1 MFKDA
6 KAFSSF
12 SVNNLEKAKQ
22 FYGELLQLN
31 FTEDKEMGLLQLHI
45 NGGNDII
52 VYPKEDHSPASF
64 TVLNFPA
71 ADLET
76 TVEELKQKGII
87 FESYDY
93 PGLKTDQDDISRS
106 DDGHAVAWFKDPAGN
121 ILSVMKAG

>member
-31 FTEDKEMGLLQLHI
+31 FTEEKEMGLIQLHI

-52 VYPKEDHSPASF
+52 VYPKEDHSPATF

-71 ADLET
+71 ADIET
-76 TVEELKQKGII
+76 AVDELKQKGVV
-87 FESYDY
+87 FESYDL
-93 PGLKTDQDDISRS
+93 PDLKTDENHISRS
-106 DDGHAVAWFKDPAGN
+106 DGHAVAWFKDPAGN
-121 ILSVMKAG
+121 ILSVMKAR